1 MRSLLTRFGLD
12 AIIAFSAQALAQEP
26 ALTANPDKWRPVV
39 YRDLQIPGP
48 LDAPF
53 TGIWA
58 DMIDR
63 NNRRYAAAGDSRY
76 AVGNAPAREA
86 HFVVRGA
93 EKIAMLSVLN
103 MATECKTIAAGAA
116 TNINVKMCPMRLAF
130 GQGPRGSVR
139 QAQGCYLEPGAEPGN
154 FKPDPSYAVFYASYD
169 VATKSIKL
177 GVIPALIDQNLC
189 AQSRSPMDMILHGWS
204 TSLFHASQQW
214 STISS

>member
-1 MRSLLTRFGLD
+1 MRKLLIFLSLATPMGLPVR
-12 AIIAFSAQALAQEP
+12 ATAQEI
-26 ALTANPDKWRPVV
+26 ALTPNPDKWRPVV

-63 NNRRYAAAGDSRY
+63 NNRRYAAVGDGRY

-86 HFVVRGA
+86 HFVVRGGD
-93 EKIAMLSVLN
+93 KIAMLSVLN
-103 MATECKTIAAGAA
+103 IATACKTIAADAA

-130 GQGPRGSVR
+130 WQGPRESVR

-154 FKPDPSYAVFYASYD
+154 FTPDPSYAVSYASYD

-177 GVIPALIDQNLC
+177 GVILAHKAVEKC
-189 AQSRSPMDMILHGWS
+189 SRIVPLY
-204 TSLFHASQQW
+204 QR
-214 STISS
+214 

>member
-1 MRSLLTRFGLD
+1 MRKLLTRFGL
-12 AIIAFSAQALAQEP
+12 AATILFSAPALAQEAP
-26 ALTANPDKWRPVV
+26 LTPNPDKWRPVV

-86 HFVVRGA
+86 HFVVRGGD
-93 EKIAMLSVLN
+93 KIAMLSVLN
-103 MATECKTIAAGAA
+103 IATACKTIAADAA

-130 GQGPRGSVR
+130 WQGPTRQCSAGAGLLSRAWRG
-139 QAQGCYLEPGAEPGN
+139 AGE
-154 FKPDPSYAVFYASYD
+154 FYA
-169 VATKSIKL
+169 
-177 GVIPALIDQNLC
+177 GPQLC
-189 AQSRSPMDMILHGWS
+189 RL
-204 TSLFHASQQW
+204 LRLL
-214 STISS
+214 

>member
-1 MRSLLTRFGLD
+1 MRKLLTRFGL
-12 AIIAFSAQALAQEP
+12 AATIGFSAPALAQEAP
-26 ALTANPDKWRPVV
+26 LTPNPDKWRPVV

-63 NNRRYAAAGDSRY
+63 NNHRYAAAGDSRY

-86 HFVVRGA
+86 HFVVRGGDR
-93 EKIAMLSVLN
+93 IAMLSVLN
-103 MATECKTIAAGAA
+103 IATACKTIAADAA

-130 GQGPRGSVR
+130 WQGPSGSAKGSIH
-139 QAQGCYLEPGAEPGN
+139 QARGCYLEPGAEPGN
-154 FKPDPSYAVFYASYD
+154 FTPDPSYAVSYASYD

-177 GVIPALIDQNLC
+177 GVILAHKAVEKCCQIVRLYQ
-189 AQSRSPMDMILHGWS
+189 R
-204 TSLFHASQQW
+204 
-214 STISS
+214 

>member
-1 MRSLLTRFGLD
+1 MSKLLTRFGL
-12 AIIAFSAQALAQEP
+12 AATILSSAPALAQEAP
-26 ALTANPDKWRPVV
+26 LTPNPDKWRPVV

-86 HFVVRGA
+86 HFVVRGGD
-93 EKIAMLSVLN
+93 KIAMLSVLN
-103 MATECKTIAAGAA
+103 IATACKTIAADAA

-130 GQGPRGSVR
+130 WQGLRGNVR

-154 FKPDPSYAVFYASYD
+154 ITPDPSYAVSYASYD

-177 GVIPALIDQNLC
+177 GVILAHKAVEKC
-189 AQSRSPMDMILHGWS
+189 
-204 TSLFHASQQW
+204 SQIVPLYQR
-214 STISS
+214 

>member
-1 MRSLLTRFGLD
+1 MRKLLIILSVAVPIGLPVR
-12 AIIAFSAQALAQEP
+12 AAAQEL
-26 ALTANPDKWRPVV
+26 ALTPNPDIWRPVV

-63 NNRRYAAAGDSRY
+63 NNHRYAAAGDRRY

-86 HFVVRGA
+86 HFVVRGGD
-93 EKIAMLSVLN
+93 KIAMLSVLN
-103 MATECKTIAAGAA
+103 IATACKTIAADAA

-130 GQGPRGSVR
+130 WQGLRGNVR
-139 QAQGCYLEPGAEPGN
+139 QAQGCYLEPGVEPGN
-154 FKPDPSYAVFYASYD
+154 FTPDPSYAVSYASYE

-177 GVIPALIDQNLC
+177 GVILAHKAVEKC
-189 AQSRSPMDMILHGWS
+189 
-204 TSLFHASQQW
+204 SQIVPLYQR
-214 STISS
+214 